1 MKCLV
6 TNTALIR
13 FIIRM
18 CAHVY
23 SQMIQ
28 ETHLPIYTTVI
39 LSIIMYNSL
48 LFIYLCGRPPTL
60 TWDKQRM
67 GINYNSVKEILV
79 HTPQSQ
85 IDYFVLFNSFQLEQY
100 RLMSIFYFLIIFV
113 LDFKHNANCLRM
125 FFIILDRKYKTTKRS
140 RERLCPFRC
149 TPRLVLQR
157 RTRQLQTDPFRII
170 QNAIYVHYLS
180 QISQLYML
188 LI

>member
-1 MKCLV
+1 MSCHNYCIDRV
-6 TNTALIR
+6 YHQNVSS
-13 FIIRM
+13 
-18 CAHVY
+18 VY

-39 LSIIMYNSL
+39 LSIIVYNSL

-100 RLMSIFYFLIIFV
+100 RLMGIFYFLIIFV

-140 RERLCPFRC
+140 RERLCPLAVLHGWYYRDALGNYR
-149 TPRLVLQR
+149 PIRLEL
-157 RTRQLQTDPFRII
+157 FKM
-170 QNAIYVHYLS
+170 
-180 QISQLYML
+180 LYMC
-188 LI
+188 II

>member
-6 TNTALIR
+6 TITALIG

-18 CAHVY
+18 CSHVY
-23 SQMIQ
+23 YQMIY
-28 ETHLPIYTTVI
+28 ETHLPVYTTVI
-39 LSIIMYNSL
+39 LSIIVYNSL

-100 RLMSIFYFLIIFV
+100 RLMGIFYFLIIFV

-140 RERLCPFRC
+140 RERLCPFAVLHGWYYRDALGNYR
-149 TPRLVLQR
+149 PIRLEL
-157 RTRQLQTDPFRII
+157 FKM
-170 QNAIYVHYLS
+170 
-180 QISQLYML
+180 LYMC
-188 LI
+188 II